1 MKNQLTMVFIL
12 TSFLLTS
19 SALAQDCSKG
29 LRLFEHHAG
38 TGCIPADP
46 QRIVTLTDINALL
59 PLMTEL
65 GVTPVASA
73 GHIDDS
79 GDQIFRRMGAYDTSS
94 IEWVGTYGSPDPE
107 AVAAQNPDL
116 IIGSPYPET
125 NYEIFSKIAPTV
137 ILDMFEYPADD
148 TLLMLADAV
157 NRTERARE
165 QQTELEAVAEGVRE
179 TLGADFER
187 TTLSIIATQDTD
199 RTFYRMEPQGGWGVI
214 REYLDPTMTPPE
226 RPLDPENPYERITY
240 EALPEHAAD
249 VMFLVTWDHDETGH
263 SAIFEDFLAD
273 PLVQA
278 LPVAQASKIFNI
290 EGQKAGG
297 FSWTGIGHGLER
309 IAEVVTRDDLNRDL
323 VVE

>member
-1 MKNQLTMVFIL
+1 MKTTLATFAGL
-12 TSFLLTS
+12 FALATT
-19 SALAQDCSKG
+19 SALAQDCPG
-29 LRLFEHHAG
+29 GQRLFEHHAG
-38 TGCIPADP
+38 TDCIPADP

-73 GHIDDS
+73 GHVDEN
-79 GDQIFRRMGAYDTSS
+79 GDQIFRRMSAYDTSS

-107 AVAAQNPDL
+107 AVAVQDPDL
-116 IIGSPYPET
+116 IIGSPYPKT
-125 NYEIFSKIAPTV
+125 NYEIFSKIAPTL
-137 ILDMFEYPADD
+137 ILDMFEHPADD
-148 TLLMLADAV
+148 TLLLLADAV
-157 NRTERARE
+157 NRTERAR
-165 QQTELEAVAEGVRE
+165 QHQAALEALAEGVRE

-199 RTFYRMEPQGGWGVI
+199 RTFYRMEPLAGWGVI

-226 RPLDPENPYERITY
+226 RSLDPENPYERITY
-240 EALPEHAAD
+240 EALPDHAAD

-263 SAIFEDFLAD
+263 SAIFEDFVAD

-278 LPVAQASKIFNI
+278 LPVAQAEQLFNI

-297 FSWTGIGHGLER
+297 FSWIGIGNGLER
-309 IAEVVTRDDLNRDL
+309 IAEVLTREDLNRDL
-323 VVE
+323 VEE